1 MNRLVVGIADCNCAK
16 QSDTEIITYGLGS
29 CVAVIVHDAKNEVG
43 GLLHY
48 MLPESSIDEDKAAA
62 NPYMFADTGVPAL
75 LRKVEELGGSKRG
88 LTVWVAGG
96 AQVLADS
103 GLFQIGKRNYLALR
117 KLLWK
122 QGLMIH
128 AESVGGTVS
137 RTVRLEMPAGRVLS
151 KEGGTE
157 RELRARARVTG
168 GT

>member
-1 MNRLVVGIADCNCAK
+1 MNRLVVGIADCKCTAD
-16 QSDTEIITYGLGS
+16 SVAEIITYGLGS
-29 CVAVIVHDAKNEVG
+29 CIAVAMHDPRTGVG

-48 MLPESSIDEDKAAA
+48 MLPESSIDREKASA

-75 LRKVEELGGSKRG
+75 LKNMQELGGNKRG

-96 AQVLADS
+96 AQVLNDN
-103 GLFQIGKRNYLALR
+103 GHFQIGKRNYLALR

-128 AESVGGTVS
+128 AESVGGSTS
-137 RTVRLEMPAGRVLS
+137 RTVRLVLPDGRVLS
-151 KEGGTE
+151 RESGTE
-157 RELRARARVTG
+157 KELRARGRVTG